1 MGSDYHDFEKLTD
14 GLGEQYNIMD
24 TKFKP
29 YPLCTWGHTSADA
42 AKKIFEENDIDA
54 KNIDSVKVKTLKR
67 AVDYL
72 LAPKMETIYDAQF
85 NLPHAISMLALRK
98 KPGPEW
104 MSQANMFHNPQAK
117 AIAEK
122 VVMEVDPTAE
132 QIFFEEKGLA
142 IPSIGV
148 VKRRMKLSQHCE
160 MLLTQQSRG
169 KSARNCSTTTIMRK
183 AGT

>member
-1 MGSDYHDFEKLTD
+1 
-14 GLGEQYNIMD
+14 
-24 TKFKP
+24 
-29 YPLCTWGHTSADA
+29 
-42 AKKIFEENDIDA
+42 
-54 KNIDSVKVKTLKR
+54 
-67 AVDYL
+67 
-72 LAPKMETIYDAQF
+72 
-85 NLPHAISMLALRK
+85 
-98 KPGPEW
+98 
-104 MSQANMFHNPQAK
+104 MFHNPQAK

-148 VKRRMKLSQHCE
+148 VKRRMKLSQYCE

-169 KSARNCSTTTIMRK
+169 KTARNCSTTTTMRK